1 MRKPE
6 LCLGFI
12 SSSCVHKDE
21 QWPEPGV
28 MAMARLSSSPP
39 RRILLFILLVFL
51 LAFVPFSAGQM
62 VWKYLF
68 SSWFS
73 FFGFWFCFLVSG
85 EGYFRSHLG
94 DDDTKPHL
102 GRRRGRGGGGEVW
115 RFLGLFL

>member
-39 RRILLFILLVFL
+39 RRIFLLLILLVFL
-51 LAFVPFSAGQM
+51 LAFVPFAAGQM

-73 FFGFWFCFLVSG
+73 FFGFGFVFWFLEKVVFA
-85 EGYFRSHLG
+85 RI
-94 DDDTKPHL
+94 
-102 GRRRGRGGGGEVW
+102 W
-115 RFLGLFL
+115 RMMTRNHI